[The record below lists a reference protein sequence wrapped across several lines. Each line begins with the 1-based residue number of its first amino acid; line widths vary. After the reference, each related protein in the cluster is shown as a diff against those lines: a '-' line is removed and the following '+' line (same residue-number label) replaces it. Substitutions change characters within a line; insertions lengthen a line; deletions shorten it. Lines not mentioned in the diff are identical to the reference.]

1 MKIYVFGSTG
11 MLGAYISTYLN
22 SVKKNIVELT
32 RNDLDVNNLSHSLI
46 NNLFEKLNITKE
58 DIIINCIGIIPQSN
72 SIISTTKCNYY
83 KINAIFPI
91 ILNTICEKN
100 GCKFIH
106 ITTDCVYSGDKGNY
120 NENDEHDEKND
131 YGVSKSLGELCTN
144 ATIIRTS
151 IIGEEKKNK
160 YSLLEWVI
168 KNKNGHI
175 NGYSNHYWNGVTC
188 LQLSKIINK
197 IIDNNLYWNGVRH
210 IFSPKVVSKKDLCTY
225 ISNVYNLNIQVNEYD
240 ANDNINKSL
249 TTIYKDNSLLNIP
262 DIYNQLIELKN
273 YHL

>member
-151 IIGEEKKNK
+151 IIGEEKKK
-160 YSLLEWVI
+160 
-168 KNKNGHI
+168 
-175 NGYSNHYWNGVTC
+175 
-188 LQLSKIINK
+188 
-197 IIDNNLYWNGVRH
+197 
-210 IFSPKVVSKKDLCTY
+210 
-225 ISNVYNLNIQVNEYD
+225 
-240 ANDNINKSL
+240 
-249 TTIYKDNSLLNIP
+249 
-262 DIYNQLIELKN
+262 
-273 YHL
+273 

>member
-1 MKIYVFGSTG
+1 M
-11 MLGAYISTYLN
+11 
-22 SVKKNIVELT
+22 
-32 RNDLDVNNLSHSLI
+32 
-46 NNLFEKLNITKE
+46 
-58 DIIINCIGIIPQSN
+58 
-72 SIISTTKCNYY
+72 
-83 KINAIFPI
+83 
-91 ILNTICEKN
+91 
-100 GCKFIH
+100 
-106 ITTDCVYSGDKGNY
+106 
-120 NENDEHDEKND
+120 
-131 YGVSKSLGELCTN
+131 
-144 ATIIRTS
+144 
-151 IIGEEKKNK
+151 
-160 YSLLEWVI
+160 LEWVI